1 MGSRTKENTKIRFR
15 INQFLTLMF
24 PEGVAIFIPQ
34 LTLSLKSIKAALANP
49 VNARRIGSARRNQTI
64 SKT

>member
-1 MGSRTKENTKIRFR
+1 MNWSFGSVPVFIFAGG
-15 INQFLTLMF
+15 L
-24 PEGVAIFIPQ
+24 AIFIPQ

-49 VNARRIGSARRNQTI
+49 VDALRNGSARRNQTI

>member
-1 MGSRTKENTKIRFR
+1 MNWSFGSVPAF
-15 INQFLTLMF
+15 
-24 PEGVAIFIPQ
+24 IFGEVWQYLSPQ

-49 VNARRIGSARRNQTI
+49 VDPIRIGSARRKQTI